1 MPQRP
6 SAAGSVPKGDVV
18 RHPVEEDHPRLQVAL
33 TDWWGGL
40 GGETGAMQRRLL
52 VPRLFLQHFRD
63 TSFVVESDDGA
74 LRAFLVGFLS
84 QSEPETAYIHFVGV
98 CPQRRRTGLGS
109 RLYRDFFELARG
121 RGRSRVRC
129 SPIAFGMGGTPT
141 ARSTST
147 PSRTTRGW
155 ASAWSRATVRAAAAG
170 AARWAGTSPARR
182 TTTVRALTACV
193 SYGS

>member
-1 MPQRP
+1 MPRRP
-6 SAAGSVPKGDVV
+6 SAAGSVPKGDAV

-52 VPRLFLQHFRD
+52 VPRLFLQHFSD

-74 LRAFLVGFLS
+74 LQAFLVGFLS

-121 RGRSRVRC
+121 HGRSRVRC
-129 SPIAFGMGGTPT
+129 I
-141 ARSTST
+141 
-147 PSRTTRGW
+147 
-155 ASAWSRATVRAAAAG
+155 
-170 AARWAGTSPARR
+170 TSPVNLDSVAYHTRMGFSMEPGDR
-182 TTTVRALTACV
+182 TGGGSGGEVDGDGDWRVPSKADYDGPGLDRVCFVRELPA
-193 SYGS
+193 